1 MTGIDRY
8 DVVVVGGGA
17 AGSAAAVGA
26 SRMGARTL
34 LLERY
39 GFLGGAATNAQV
51 LAYCGFFVSADK
63 PVRSVAGV
71 GMDLLFELNKLGV
84 DTTAQKSK
92 NGWIVALEP
101 EALKLA
107 FDRLVLAAKVKLS
120 LHSFLV
126 GAHRE
131 NDHLQAL
138 TVADHRGLRE
148 IEATCFVDA
157 SGEATLS
164 TFAGVPLS
172 QAGGPSSKLQ
182 PASMPLRVGGV
193 PAEVSFNRERLSE
206 LIEQHNLH
214 AEFKIPRADGG
225 FLMRLPRTNDVWWM
239 TIDLFTDGLSGP
251 DLSRAETMAREH
263 AHGCLE
269 VLKKLPGFERAYL
282 MSTGPQIGIR
292 ETRRPRS
299 CGDVTMEDGLQGRR
313 RTDGIARASW
323 PMEIHEAPGS
333 ARYMSIGGEGF
344 FDIPHSALEAQG
356 LANLRLAGRVIG
368 SDPMAY
374 GSVRVMGTAF
384 ATGHAA
390 GISAALHVKGQH
402 HAIDAVQRALTH
414 QNAIL

>member
-1 MTGIDRY
+1 MTGPERY

-26 SRMGARTL
+26 ARLGARTL
-34 LLERY
+34 LVERY

-51 LAYCGFFVSADK
+51 LAYCGFFVSTDT

-71 GMDLLFELNKLGV
+71 GMDLLAELNTLGF
-84 DTTAQKSK
+84 DTAAQKSK

-101 EALKLA
+101 EAVKLA
-107 FDRLVLAAKVKLS
+107 FDRLVLAAKVELS

-126 GAHRE
+126 GAHRSGE
-131 NDHLQAL
+131 HLQAL
-138 TVADHRGLRE
+138 TVADHRGMRD
-148 IEATCFVDA
+148 IEAACFVDA

-164 TFAGVPLS
+164 THAQVPLS
-172 QAGGPSSKLQ
+172 QAGGPGAQLQ

-193 PAEVSFNRERLSE
+193 PSDVRFDRERLCE
-206 LIEQHNLH
+206 LIEAHNLH
-214 AEFKIPRADGG
+214 ATLKIPRPDGG
-225 FLMRLPRTNDVWWM
+225 FLMRLPHTHDVWWM
-239 TIDLFTDGLSGP
+239 VIDLLTDGLSGP
-251 DLSRAETMAREH
+251 DLSRVEMMARER
-263 AHGCLE
+263 AHCYLA

-292 ETRRPRS
+292 ETRRPFS
-299 CGDVTMEDGLQGRR
+299 CGDVTMDDGLQGRR
-313 RTDGIARASW
+313 RSDGIARASW
-323 PMEIHEAPGS
+323 PMEVHDAPGRV
-333 ARYMSIGGEGF
+333 RYMAIGGDGF

-368 SDPMAY
+368 CDATAY

-390 GISAALHVKGQH
+390 GISAALHVNGQ
-402 HAIDAVQRALTH
+402 APDTAAVRRILIS